1 MSVISTN
8 NTNPLA
14 PIDRTSE
21 TNPLISRFNQQSI
34 DIYGKFSIY
43 QDGTRRRDSE
53 PFLFTDLNRPNSVK
67 LRRKNDSQTLPFR
80 SALDD
85 IQRMSRFLRSGR
97 GLLFSAQQF
106 LIQNQNAFNETRV
119 WNPASILTAAGSTPL
134 LRIRPLRHIE
144 TSGGI
149 GGILTNF
156 LRGSIGLT
164 PNKSKPSGTATSEN
178 VISNRAKSGGESNW
192 PEKGLVRYDTAIS
205 GQNNFNL
212 KYGDSSG
219 SKGFFSKIID
229 NFLRTLPFV
238 GALPKNADWKIRPE
252 YSGKIN
258 VYKQMIEDNKGLL
271 SYRSYFNT
279 DSGRGSAIDPVNSVH
294 VYSPIRGDDPGGLFV
309 LQGGSFDGFG
319 EFGEP
324 IPPSR
329 GTVDLKYIPSQSEYT
344 PKKDVDLRKRSIR
357 NVRRNIVEIVNSS
370 KLGTFYPFHL
380 RESFTFEPKTKNELY
395 YGGEDGKPPENPN
408 DVVLENAV
416 TRFNR
421 EKINING
428 KKYNYEKIT
437 DSFYTKSIIPYK
449 EIGQNRID
457 KSETYESVN
466 LESRRGF
473 SSVGKPDE
481 INILFPIEDID
492 GSGLPGVL
500 KSPDSNSSKD
510 LIYFYF
516 YDVANKVYL
525 PFRATIDSISDNN
538 AVEWEDFQYIGRADH
553 LYIYRGFTRDMNF
566 NFTVHANSV
575 FELQPMWHRI
585 NYLTGLTRPAKYTP
599 SSIPTG
605 EFIVPPL
612 VKLRIGDLY
621 VDLPIVIRSVGLTV
635 PDSAI
640 WELTSGKNYSYR
652 GISSANATTAQLPM
666 TCQLQINAAVLE
678 KTRSEGGVNFLIDDP
693 EKNSKMRFFGKDVKG
708 FEIQNAGINNIS
720 FNPIELPVQN
730 PSLGVA

>member
-34 DIYGKFSIY
+34 DIYAKFSIY

-53 PFLFTDLNRPNSVK
+53 PFLFTDLNQPNSVK

-119 WNPASILTAAGSTPL
+119 WNPASILTAAGSTSL

-144 TSGGI
+144 TSGDI

-164 PNKSKPSGTATSEN
+164 PKDSPPRGTAIGEGDGKT
-178 VISNRAKSGGESNW
+178 VISLTAASPGLGN
-192 PEKGLVRYDTAIS
+192 PFKGLVRYDTATRA
-205 GQNNFNL
+205 QYNFDL
-212 KYGDSSG
+212 KYGDSTK
-219 SKGFFSKIID
+219 KGDFSKIID
-229 NFLRTLPFV
+229 NFLRTLPF
-238 GALPKNADWKIRPE
+238 ARARTKTADWKLRPE
-252 YSGKIN
+252 YGEKEGKN
-258 VYKQMIEDNKGLL
+258 VYAKMLSDKGGLL
-271 SYRSYFNT
+271 SFKKYAAAGGFTTVAVS
-279 DSGRGSAIDPVNSVH
+279 SVH
-294 VYSPIRGDDPGGLFV
+294 KYTPNNNYIIRGELPLTQNRRLKSVYENV
-309 LQGGSFDGFG
+309 LKSANN
-319 EFGEP
+319 P
-324 IPPSR
+324 IALV
-329 GTVDLKYIPSQSEYT
+329 TA
-344 PKKDVDLRKRSIR
+344 
-357 NVRRNIVEIVNSS
+357 
-370 KLGTFYPFHL
+370 YPFTIK
-380 RESFTFEPKTKNELY
+380 ESFTLKE
-395 YGGEDGKPPENPN
+395 ED
-408 DVVLENAV
+408 D
-416 TRFNR
+416 
-421 EKINING
+421 
-428 KKYNYEKIT
+428 
-437 DSFYTKSIIPYK
+437 K
-449 EIGQNRID
+449 EILGEQYIQRLNVAVVKFKETNRYDEITTDFFKPTVLKYVDIPNSSNDKKTFEKNQN
-457 KSETYESVN
+457 SLETN
-466 LESRRGF
+466 RGF

-481 INILFPIEDID
+481 INILFPLEENEDRGPGIPFQLQKD
-492 GSGLPGVL
+492 G
-500 KSPDSNSSKD
+500 NSKD

-585 NYLTGLTRPAKYTP
+585 NYLTGLTRPSKYTTSP
-599 SSIPTG
+599 LIPTG

-652 GISSANATTAQLPM
+652 GISSADATTAQLPM

-678 KTRSEGGVNFLIDDP
+678 KERSEGGVNISTLVPENDDTNTA
-693 EKNSKMRFFGKDVKG
+693 KNSKMRFFGKDVKG
-708 FEIQNAGINNIS
+708 FEIQKSEIS
-720 FNPIELPVQN
+720 I
-730 PSLGVA
+730 SS